1 METAT
6 VTAAPTEKT
15 TEKTDIFLWANNID
29 AIKDELNIEL
39 FLFNKNHTVY
49 SAGFSDELN
58 NQMKP
63 LFLLELLNYINMG
76 PTEGLVVRDFEAAE
90 SEENVLQR
98 TDLDSVERANY
109 LIDFITNRSN
119 EIVPFSDEDHEF
131 KRVRGVV
138 AKFTHLTLPHPFYV
152 VKAISQTQ
160 VMRGVT
166 AWMYSNGSFQPFVAD
181 AGLKVSPDNQVLING
196 NDIFVFNQGKFER
209 LFGYDLKKALIA
221 DKKVKEIEANFKL
234 SFPEG
239 MTLQNL
245 VREKKATIN
254 KLQKLDPTLVKQE
267 QIMEHAEEMGLELME
282 DEAGAIIIMDGNDLV
297 KFVNLLNDDY
307 VTSDLTGLK
316 YEIKGKKRL
325 DGEESGA

>member
-1 METAT
+1 MEQ
-6 VTAAPTEKT
+6 
-15 TEKTDIFLWANNID
+15 KTDIFLWANTID

-49 SAGFSDELN
+49 SAGFTQELN

-76 PTEGLVVRDFEAAE
+76 PAEGLVVRDFEAAE

-98 TDLDSVERANY
+98 TDLENVEKANY
-109 LIDFITNRSN
+109 LIDFIVNRQD
-119 EIVPFSDEDHEF
+119 EIVPFSDEEHEF

-152 VKAISQTQ
+152 VKAISQAQ
-160 VMRGVT
+160 VLRGVT
-166 AWMYSNGSFQPFVAD
+166 AWMFSNGSFKPFMAD
-181 AGLKVSPDNQVLING
+181 AGLRVTPDNQVLING

-221 DKKVKEIEANFKL
+221 DKKVAEIEANFKL

-245 VREKKATIN
+245 VREKKTVIN
-254 KLQKLDPTLVKQE
+254 KLQKLDVGAIKQE
-267 QIMEHAEEMGLELME
+267 QLLDHAEEMGLELME
-282 DEAGAIIIMDGNDLV
+282 DEAGAIIILDGNDLAR
-297 KFVNLLNDDY
+297 FVNLLNDDY

-316 YEIKGKKRL
+316 YEVKAKKRL
-325 DGEESGA
+325 EGGDEKA

>member
-6 VTAAPTEKT
+6 ASAPATAAP
-15 TEKTDIFLWANNID
+15 EKTDIFLWANNID

-49 SAGFSDELN
+49 SAHFSQELN

-98 TDLDSVERANY
+98 TDLENVEKANY
-109 LIDFITNRSN
+109 LIDFIVNRQD
-119 EIVPFSDEDHEF
+119 EVVPFSDEDHEF
-131 KRVRGVV
+131 RRVRGVV

-152 VKAISQTQ
+152 VKSIAQTQ
-160 VMRGVT
+160 VMKGVT
-166 AWMYSNGSFQPFVAD
+166 AWMYTNGSFQPFSAD
-181 AGLKVSPDNQVLING
+181 AGIKIGPDNHVLING

-209 LFGYDLKKALIA
+209 LFGYDIKKAMIA
-221 DKKVKEIEANFKL
+221 DQKVKQIEANFKL

-239 MTLQNL
+239 LSLQNM
-245 VREKKATIN
+245 VREKKAVVN

-267 QIMEHAEEMGLELME
+267 QILEHAEEMGIELME
-282 DEAGAIIIMDGNDLV
+282 DDAGAIIIMDTSDLT

-307 VTSDLTGLK
+307 VTSDLTGIK
-316 YEIKGKKRL
+316 YEVKGKKRL
-325 DGEESGA
+325 DGDEEAA